1 MYFLVS
7 TQKTEANFQ
16 ILQSQLLTSQKYYQT
31 FCLGKFGVHTIS
43 PRKIPPQLGLELGLG
58 LGLELGLGA
67 IFVRGNFPRTKK
79 FAIG

>member
-1 MYFLVS
+1 MYFLVL

-16 ILQSQLLTSQKYYQT
+16 ILQSQLLTSQRYYQT
-31 FCLGKFGVHTIS
+31 FCLGKAGVHTIS
-43 PRKIPPQLGLELGLG
+43 AKKIGPQLWLGLG
-58 LGLELGLGA
+58 LGLGLRLGA